1 MHVIA
6 RFCSDAFALAG
17 LPELLAQRQEMHQ
30 RMKARF
36 EHDFLVYIVTVDPT
50 ASYYNSMYSA
60 SGQYD
65 Q

>member
-1 MHVIA
+1 MCEYA
-6 RFCSDAFALAG
+6 RVCSDAFALAG

-36 EHDFLVYIVTVDPT
+36 ERDFLVYITVDPT
-50 ASYYNSMYSA
+50 ASYYNIMYSA